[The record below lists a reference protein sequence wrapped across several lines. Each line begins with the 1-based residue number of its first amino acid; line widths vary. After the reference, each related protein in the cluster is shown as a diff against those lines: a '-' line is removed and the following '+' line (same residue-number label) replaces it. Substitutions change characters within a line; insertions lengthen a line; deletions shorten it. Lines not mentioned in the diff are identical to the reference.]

1 MQINILFLKSD
12 PKILNQ
18 VLVTNCSIQ
27 QFINTLIY
35 FVLWEV
41 LSLFIS
47 IFQFAVMAT
56 EPGEIWLHS
65 WYWRCLSYLL
75 LSLSILLEFSN
86 FVDFLKEI
94 ILYFILF
101 SLYFSCFN
109 FIEIDV
115 LSFQAEI
122 LVHLGFWKLPA
133 S

>member
-47 IFQFAVMAT
+47 IFQFTVMA
-56 EPGEIWLHS
+56 
-65 WYWRCLSYLL
+65 
-75 LSLSILLEFSN
+75 
-86 FVDFLKEI
+86 
-94 ILYFILF
+94 
-101 SLYFSCFN
+101 
-109 FIEIDV
+109 
-115 LSFQAEI
+115 
-122 LVHLGFWKLPA
+122 
-133 S
+133 